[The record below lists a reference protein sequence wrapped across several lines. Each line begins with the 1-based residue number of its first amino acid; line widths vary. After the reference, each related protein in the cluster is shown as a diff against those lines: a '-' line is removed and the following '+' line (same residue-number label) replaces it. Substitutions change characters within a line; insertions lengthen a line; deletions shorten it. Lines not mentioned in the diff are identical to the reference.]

1 MSEVEGW
8 GLDTSGNKETSKES
22 AEKRT
27 EENLFAEQL
36 RAAIQT
42 VDVVNLLTSP
52 LERSLK
58 HLLTVAADSLDC
70 DEASIIVREGD
81 TGDLKFMC
89 AIGEV
94 ADELLKV
101 RIPPGKGIA
110 GFVFESGQPMI
121 VADAERESAFYSD
134 IDRFTGYSTQTLLAT
149 PLRADGR
156 IIGVLEF
163 VNRVGEP
170 PYRPFSADEMD
181 RGAYFAT
188 AIAPLVEA
196 YEIAGLVESLFERAM
211 AQASVAAKGDEE
223 GRRMGEGLRQWLKQT
238 RTSSEHRDLMLLA
251 VTLRDIASRGDA
263 EREMCRDV
271 LAALARFTEKESGSG
286 ASYMIFS

>member
-8 GLDTSGNKETSKES
+8 GLDLSGKTEQDKERTG
-22 AEKRT
+22 KRSG
-27 EENLFAEQL
+27 ENLFAEQL
-36 RAAIQT
+36 RAVIQT
-42 VDVVNLLTSP
+42 VDVVNILTAP

-58 HLLTVAADSLDC
+58 HLLSVAAATLDC

-81 TGDLKFMC
+81 AGDLKFMC

-101 RIPPGKGIA
+101 KIPPGKGIA

-121 VADAERESAFYSD
+121 VADTGQESAFYSD
-134 IDRFTGYSTQTLLAT
+134 IDRLTGYSTQTLLAT

-163 VNRVGEP
+163 VNRVGDP

-188 AIAPLVEA
+188 AISPLVEA

-211 AQASVAAKGDEE
+211 EQARASSSDDGQKMSES
-223 GRRMGEGLRQWLKQT
+223 LRQWLKKT
-238 RTSSEHRDLMLLA
+238 RATSEHRDLMLLA

-271 LAALARFTEKESGSG
+271 LSALARFTEKESGSG
-286 ASYMIFS
+286 ANYLVFS